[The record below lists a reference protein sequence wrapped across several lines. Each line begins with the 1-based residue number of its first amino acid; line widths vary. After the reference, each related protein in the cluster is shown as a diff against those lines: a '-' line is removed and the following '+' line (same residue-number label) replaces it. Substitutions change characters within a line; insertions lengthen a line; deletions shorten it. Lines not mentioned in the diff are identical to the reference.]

1 MPAWKIPRVNPGKPL
16 YSGHSEGG
24 PFFLFLS
31 NYYAQKPEKKRWG
44 GSKVLVRAFEGITF
58 ALLLAPRNKVLTFIL
73 EKELNLK
80 VKSWGILMESPHLS
94 PEHTKA
100 RTLLPPFF
108 LSVSRTEAR
117 LTARFQLLGLKLHC
131 FRGDLNSPKVTL
143 LSREGLFFG
152 HGSFSS
158 PSFYRFKV
166 KLFCFLEQVNTTF
179 RFSF

>member
-1 MPAWKIPRVNPGKPL
+1 MHRSL
-16 YSGHSEGG
+16 
-24 PFFLFLS
+24 
-31 NYYAQKPEKKRWG
+31 KKKGG

-80 VKSWGILMESPHLS
+80 VKSLGILMESPHLS

-100 RTLLPPFF
+100 RTLLPPF

-143 LSREGLFFG
+143 LSREGL
-152 HGSFSS
+152 SS
-158 PSFYRFKV
+158 AMVPSPPP
-166 KLFCFLEQVNTTF
+166 LFIDL
-179 RFSF
+179 R

>member
-1 MPAWKIPRVNPGKPL
+1 MPAWKIPRVNPGKPP

-31 NYYAQKPEKKRWG
+31 NYYAQKPEKKRW

-94 PEHTKA
+94 PEHTEA

-108 LSVSRTEAR
+108 FER
-117 LTARFQLLGLKLHC
+117 LTDRSQIDRPLSATW
-131 FRGDLNSPKVTL
+131 PKVTL
-143 LSREGLFFG
+143 FQGRS
-152 HGSFSS
+152 
-158 PSFYRFKV
+158 K
-166 KLFCFLEQVNTTF
+166 
-179 RFSF
+179 